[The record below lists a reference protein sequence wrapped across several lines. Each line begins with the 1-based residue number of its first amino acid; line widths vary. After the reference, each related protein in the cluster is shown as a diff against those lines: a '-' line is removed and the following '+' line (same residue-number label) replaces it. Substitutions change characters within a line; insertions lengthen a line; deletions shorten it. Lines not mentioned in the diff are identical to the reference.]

1 MNLIQVVLMK
11 RNFSVNLLPKNVHI
25 VVCYFLSCFLFNND
39 LGFSRLCALAVQK
52 AENAP
57 PKTLS
62 AVQAIKLL
70 QHLLLNIYKYNSSLR
85 STMRRQ
91 LTKAILQQ
99 QSTKLIPD
107 LRSDCGDARN
117 HVSFLLQ
124 ILYSIISGFIPLSS
138 EGKEDD
144 EEEKS
149 NKNNEAF
156 DPETL
161 YFIRKEILME
171 ILIPLHLPN
180 EMIVWR
186 DQIPVISLF
195 HEDLCRCT
203 IQLIEKCQRPES
215 TSSSSSFIPFQGS
228 LLTDVVKAILSN
240 WPDAY
245 NTNTP
250 KQVLLLHELEFLLER
265 CSPVEFAYFQI
276 QFLVRKILSCF
287 SFNFLMVD
295 FLFFFF
301 RIDSSVVSGPM
312 RTTSDLLKE
321 PCSFSR
327 IIK

>member
-1 MNLIQVVLMK
+1 MRDPQGPVNRIESLSLATWSRISLMNEFDL
-11 RNFSVNLLPKNVHI
+11 RSA
-25 VVCYFLSCFLFNND
+25 YETEFLNESFIEKCMCKFLFLFSKLFLTLKN
-39 LGFSRLCALAVQK
+39 LGFSRLCAVAVQK

-62 AVQAIKLL
+62 AMQAIKLL

-85 STMRRQ
+85 SIMRRQ
-91 LTKAILQQ
+91 LTKSILQQ

-124 ILYSIISGFIPLSS
+124 ILYSIISGFVPLSS
-138 EGKEDD
+138 EGKEDE
-144 EEEKS
+144 EEEKR
-149 NKNNEAF
+149 NKNNESF

-203 IQLIEKCQRPES
+203 IRLIEKCQRPES
-215 TSSSSSFIPFQGS
+215 NSSSSIPFQGS
-228 LLTDVVKAILSN
+228 LLTDVIKAILSN
-240 WPDAY
+240 WPDAF

-276 QFLVRKILSCF
+276 QFLVSDSQL
-287 SFNFLMVD
+287 
-295 FLFFFF
+295 FLF
-301 RIDSSVVSGPM
+301 P
-312 RTTSDLLKE
+312 
-321 PCSFSR
+321 FSYCCFLFCFLP
-327 IIK
+327 